1 MKNWYMLSLVGRDR
15 PSIVAELS
23 AGLCKSGCNL
33 GDSSMARLGGNFTI
47 MLMVQHAGSLEAV
60 EAIVQ
65 PIAKALGL
73 NHHLVAIEGG
83 VHHDIEP
90 DVRISLYTQDR
101 MGVVEDVT
109 GPLAGAGL
117 NILHLDS
124 NVSDD
129 EDSPT
134 YYIHIEGTVAK
145 GIEPIYRVLETLSD
159 EKKIKSQLIP
169 INPEVA

>member
-65 PIAKALGL
+65 PIAGALGL

>member
-65 PIAKALGL
+65 PIAGVLGL

>member
-47 MLMVQHAGSLEAV
+47 MLMVQHAG
-60 EAIVQ
+60 
-65 PIAKALGL
+65 
-73 NHHLVAIEGG
+73 
-83 VHHDIEP
+83 
-90 DVRISLYTQDR
+90 

>member
-33 GDSSMARLGGNFTI
+33 GDSSMARLGDNFTI
-47 MLMVQHAGSLEAV
+47 MLMAEHEGSLETMESLV
-60 EAIVQ
+60 R
-65 PIAKALGL
+65 PIAEKLGL

-124 NVSDD
+124 NVSED

-134 YYIHIEGTVAK
+134 YYIHIEGTVAG
-145 GIEPIYRVLETLSD
+145 GIQPIYKVLEALQN
-159 EKKIKSQLIP
+159 EKKIHSHLIP
-169 INPEVA
+169 INPEIT